1 MYGWD
6 TKSWRNSTENR
17 QQKQACAEATKAY
30 TASQPQPDS
39 IPVRVQCA
47 CPSPRVSPRSDGSPR
62 RRIPPPSHQDTM
74 NPEGAP
80 R

>member
-47 CPSPRVSPRSDGSPR
+47 CPAREYRHDPMEVHGEEFPRQVTRTP
-62 RRIPPPSHQDTM
+62 
-74 NPEGAP
+74 
-80 R
+80 